1 MSAAQP
7 SPVMTDAEVAALL
20 GIATKTLQSRMRKPV
35 EGKVDMRRAE
45 PQKIGGR
52 RFWVRAKVERVLGIR

>member
-1 MSAAQP
+1 
-7 SPVMTDAEVAALL
+7 MTDSEVAAIL
-20 GIATKTLQSRMRKPV
+20 GIATKTLQSRISKPV
-35 EGKVDMRRAE
+35 EGEVDMRRAE

>member
-7 SPVMTDAEVAALL
+7 SPVMTDAEVAAIL

-35 EGKVDMRRAE
+35 EGEVDMRRAE

-52 RFWVRAKVERVLGIR
+52 CFWVRAKVERVLGIR

>member
-1 MSAAQP
+1 MSTAQP

-35 EGKVDMRRAE
+35 EGEVDMRRAE

-52 RFWVRAKVERVLGIR
+52 RFWVRAKVESVLGIR

>member
-7 SPVMTDAEVAALL
+7 SPVMTDAEVAAIL
-20 GIATKTLQSRMRKPV
+20 GIATKTLQSRMRNPV
-35 EGKVDMRRAE
+35 EGEVDMRRAE
-45 PQKIGGR
+45 PQKIVGR